1 MNPHNKPAFVPGLL
15 VHALDVLEGWTDG
28 AKPWRAL
35 CMILLVGL
43 VSTGLVCTTLWT
55 ADQHRDQ
62 RDFEALSN
70 QVAAQMADRLNHR
83 RWQLSHASE
92 RWSQG
97 EAPPSMSGSGFEP
110 GQLLSLRRSGPALN
124 EVMGWLHL
132 AETTRGALQRFWQV
146 EVAGLSVVDEPALSP
161 PLADTQGRL
170 HWLLVHAARAQTAT
184 GEPQGWVLAVIDDA
198 SFLSSPVH
206 VVGWQL
212 KARLGTANEPVHSLM
227 KFATPLSPAHAE
239 FGPTLVLDGEPVS
252 AGWMEALM
260 RHAGL
265 AIAAVSGVLATLG
278 TMCGFVMLISIK
290 TRAQA
295 MARRSTMA
303 LQRSESRNRAVV
315 DTAPDA
321 IITVDD
327 EARVLWCN
335 QATVSIF
342 GRTLED
348 LQGKPMWDV
357 VPVLQGQVMADWFHN
372 HGISNRV
379 LSFETHGRRAEG
391 TEFPIVVSASR
402 AEIDSEAINTFIVRD
417 TTDTKWAEREL
428 LLRERALESSEDAV
442 IITDMC
448 LPGQPMIFANPA
460 FERIT
465 GYAVHDVLGTNCR
478 FLQREDRDQPGIQ
491 TMRAAIAQGRAC
503 QVVLRNYRKNGA
515 MFWSELTISPVRDMD
530 DKITHYVGIASDITD
545 RMAAEQVL
553 HLRTERLNAVFD
565 LSPDGFVVLDKRGEL
580 SIVNPAFERMTGL
593 NAGDLVGQSL
603 LAFEERL
610 MSLCSSVEQDE
621 PTGRPSVPALLDGDA
636 GLASGPRELLHLHSP
651 SPRTLLRRVRHG
663 GHDNETVMYFRDIT
677 HELEVDRMKSEFLSM
692 AAHELRTPMASIFG
706 FTELLLKRKFD
717 EARRQDMLSTIHRQ
731 ASILI
736 NLVNELLD
744 LARIESRRGK
754 DFKRQRHTLQPLI
767 ESCAQALLVHNDE
780 RRVKLDLPGQ
790 AIRVDVDSEK
800 LSLALTNVL
809 SNAYKYSPQGGSIEL
824 DIVWRDRDGRPECGI
839 RVTDHG
845 MGMTPEQLAR
855 VFERF
860 FRADTSGNIPGT
872 GLGMTIVKEIIDLHG
887 GEVALSS
894 QPGEGTTV
902 VLWLPVLAQESAGAL
917 PAGASAAV

>member
-1 MNPHNKPAFVPGLL
+1 MNRSNKPAYVPQVLFRT
-15 VHALDVLEGWTDG
+15 LDVLEGWTHDT
-28 AKPWRAL
+28 KPWRAMS
-35 CMILLVGL
+35 MIGLIGL
-43 VSTGLVCTTLWT
+43 VSTALAVTALWT
-55 ADQHRDQ
+55 SDQRRDQ
-62 RDFEALSN
+62 RDFEALSQ
-70 QVAAQMADRLNHR
+70 QVAAQMSDRLSYR
-83 RWQLSHASE
+83 RWQLGHASD
-92 RWSQG
+92 RWVQG
-97 EAPPSMSGSGFEP
+97 ETPPSMMGGGFEP
-110 GQLLSLRRSGPALN
+110 GHLLSIKRKAEAVQ

-132 AETTRGALQRFWQV
+132 AEASKNALQRFWQV
-146 EVAGLSVVDEPALSP
+146 EVAGLSAFDEPLFSAALV
-161 PLADTQGRL
+161 DVHGRL
-170 HWLLVHAARAQTAT
+170 HWLMVHAAKAQTAA
-184 GEPQGWVLAVIDDA
+184 GDPQGWVVAVIDDA
-198 SFLSSPVH
+198 SFMPATTQ
-206 VVGWQL
+206 VVGWKL
-212 KARLGTANEPVHSLM
+212 KARLASANEPAHAMLRFS
-227 KFATPLSPAHAE
+227 APLSSAHAE
-239 FGPTLVLDGEPVS
+239 FGPLLTLDGEPLDQ
-252 AGWMEALM
+252 GWADVLT
-260 RHAGL
+260 RHAGPV
-265 AIAAVSGVLATLG
+265 IAGVSGLLATLA
-278 TMCGFVMLISIK
+278 TLYGFVMLISIK
-290 TRAQA
+290 QRAQD
-295 MARRSTMA
+295 MAKHSTMA

-342 GRTLED
+342 GRTLEE
-348 LQGKPMWDV
+348 LQGKPMWEV
-357 VPVLQGQVMADWFHN
+357 LPALQGQVMAEWFHS

-379 LSFETHGRRAEG
+379 LSYETHGCRAEG

-402 AEIDSEAINTFIVRD
+402 AEIDNEAINTFIVRD
-417 TTDTKWAEREL
+417 TTDAKWAEREL

-442 IITDMC
+442 IISDMN
-448 LPGQPMIFANPA
+448 LPGQPMIFANAA

-465 GYAVHDVLGTNCR
+465 GYPVYDVLGTNCR
-478 FLQREDRDQPGIQ
+478 FLQGNDHDQPGVH
-491 TMRAAIAQGRAC
+491 TMRAAMAQGRAC
-503 QVVLRNYRKNGA
+503 QVVLRNYRKDGS
-515 MFWSELTISPVRDMD
+515 MFWNELTISPVRDMD
-530 DKITHYVGIASDITD
+530 DKITHYVGITSDITD

-603 LAFEERL
+603 AAFEERL
-610 MSLCSSVEQDE
+610 MSLCSSVEHDE
-621 PTGRPSVPALLDGDA
+621 PTGRPSVAALIDGDA
-636 GLASGPRELLHLHSP
+636 GLSSGPRELLHLHSP

-754 DFKRQRHTLQPLI
+754 DFKRQRHVLQPLI
-767 ESCAQALLVHNDE
+767 ESTTHALLVHNDD
-780 RRVKLDLPGQ
+780 RKVKLSLPGSP
-790 AIRVDVDSEK
+790 IRVDVDADK

-809 SNAYKYSPQGGSIEL
+809 SNAYKYSPQGGEIEL
-824 DIVWRDRDGRPECGI
+824 DIVWRDREGRPECGI

-845 MGMTPEQLAR
+845 MGMAPEQLAR

-887 GEVALSS
+887 GQVVLNS
-894 QPGEGTTV
+894 QEGQGTTV
-902 VLWLPVLAQESAGAL
+902 LLWLPVLTQDAALAL
-917 PAGASAAV
+917 PADSSAAA